1 MNDPSAYQPG
11 DRLHSM
17 PTPPAYGVP
26 TRPEGHAGT
35 GDTTPARAWIGVP
48 PLPYRN
54 DEPSPAHWFWIELGP
69 RIRRRPRCDGE
80 D

>member
-1 MNDPSAYQPG
+1 MNTTSNRTA
-11 DRLHSM
+11 S
-17 PTPPAYGVP
+17 TPAASVG
-26 TRPEGHAGT
+26 THPEGTRT
-35 GDTTPARAWIGVP
+35 GEPARAWIGVP

-80 D
+80 G

>member
-11 DRLHSM
+11 DRLHGM
-17 PTPPAYGVP
+17 PTPAASVG
-26 TRPEGHAGT
+26 THPEGTRT
-35 GDTTPARAWIGVP
+35 GEPARAWIGVP

-69 RIRRRPRCDGE
+69 RIRRRPRCGE
-80 D
+80 IVED